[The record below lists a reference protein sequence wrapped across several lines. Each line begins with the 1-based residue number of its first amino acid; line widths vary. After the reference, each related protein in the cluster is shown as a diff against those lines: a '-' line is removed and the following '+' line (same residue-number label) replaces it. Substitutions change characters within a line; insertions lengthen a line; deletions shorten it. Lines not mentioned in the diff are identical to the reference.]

1 MEAIGLPETI
11 VRAWGPEVA
20 TDFLHWIEE
29 RMTLSRFGP
38 QIRVSAFVARQQV
51 NVLMLEQVSNL
62 LLAGEPRLV
71 QDPAGS
77 WRWRVP
83 VDLTFPTRGR
93 VGKVGELEVDAH
105 YGGIA
110 YDDASLARIAHA
122 AEQLAQQALEPA
134 P

>member
-29 RMTLSRFGP
+29 RMTLFGP
-38 QIRVSAFVARQQV
+38 QIQISAFVARQQV

-83 VDLTFPTRGR
+83 VDLTFPARGR

-110 YDDASLARIAHA
+110 YDDAALARIAHVA
-122 AEQLAQQALEPA
+122 GQLAQQILEHA
-134 P
+134 A

>member
-11 VRAWGPEVA
+11 VRAWGPEAA
-20 TDFLHWIEE
+20 TDFLHWLDG
-29 RMTLSRFGP
+29 RMAVTQFAP
-38 QIRVSAFVARQQV
+38 QIQVSAFVARQQV

-71 QDPAGS
+71 QDPAGG

-83 VDLTFPTRGR
+83 VDLTFPTCGR

>member
-1 MEAIGLPETI
+1 MEAMGLPETI
-11 VRAWGPEVA
+11 VRAWGSEVA

-29 RMTLSRFGP
+29 RMTLTRFGP
-38 QIRVSAFVARQQV
+38 QIQISAFVARQQV

-71 QDPAGS
+71 QDPAGG

-110 YDDASLARIAHA
+110 YDDASLARIAHVA
-122 AEQLAQQALEPA
+122 AQLAQQILEPA
-134 P
+134 A

>member
-11 VRAWGPEVA
+11 VRAWGPEAA
-20 TDFLHWIEE
+20 TDFLHWLDG
-29 RMTLSRFGP
+29 RMAVTQFAP
-38 QIRVSAFVARQQV
+38 QIQVSAFVARQQV

-71 QDPAGS
+71 QDPAGG

-83 VDLTFPTRGR
+83 VDLTFPTCGR

-122 AEQLAQQALEPA
+122 AEQLGSVTE
-134 P
+134 